1 MLKKKTEKGSL
12 DDLVN
17 SIDMEIENNLRKEYR
32 EQMNKYDDKNELDEY
47 LNNN

>member
-1 MLKKKTEKGSL
+1 LKKKTEKGSL

>member
-1 MLKKKTEKGSL
+1 LLKKKTEKGSL